1 MILPAPLERL
11 VAELARLP
19 GVGERTATRLAFY
32 VLEQPDDYARSLAES
47 LVSVKDRIGDCAICN
62 NIAEAE
68 LCGVCADVGRDHAL
82 VCVVE
87 SVPDLLAIEQT
98 GEYRG
103 SFHVLHGALAPLRGI
118 GPADLRLDG
127 LVRRLQSGAVR
138 EVVVA
143 TNVDVEGE
151 ATAMYV
157 RKLVSPHGAR
167 VTRIASGVPMG
178 SDLEYMD
185 RVTLARALAGRRDM

>member
-1 MILPAPLERL
+1 MILPAPVERL

-19 GVGERTATRLAFY
+19 GVGERTATRLAFHI
-32 VLEQPDDYARSLAES
+32 LDQAADTTRSLAEA
-47 LVSVKDRIGDCAICN
+47 LVAVKERVRDCERCQ
-62 NIAEAE
+62 NISEAP
-68 LCGVCADVGRDHAL
+68 LCDVCRDPGRDHGL

-87 SVPDLLAIEQT
+87 TVADLLAIEQT

-103 SFHVLHGALAPLRGI
+103 TFHVLHGSLAPLRGI
-118 GPADLRLDG
+118 GPADLRLDT
-127 LVRRLQSGAVR
+127 LVLRLQAGGVR

-151 ATAMYV
+151 ATALYV
-157 RKLVSPHGAR
+157 RKLATPHGVR

-185 RVTLARALAGRRDM
+185 RVTLARALAGRREM

>member
-11 VAELARLP
+11 VAALARLP
-19 GVGERTATRLAFY
+19 GVGERTATRLAFH
-32 VLEQPDDYARSLAES
+32 VLDQPRDYATSLAEA
-47 LVSVKDRIGDCAICN
+47 VIAVKDRIGTCTLCN
-62 NIAEAE
+62 NIAESE
-68 LCGVCADVGRDHAL
+68 LCPICDDPGRDRRL

-103 SFHVLHGALAPLRGI
+103 TFHVLHGALAPLRGV

-127 LVRRLQSGAVR
+127 LVRRVQGGGIR
-138 EVVVA
+138 EVVIA

-151 ATAMYV
+151 ATALYV
-157 RKLVSPHGAR
+157 RKLVAPQGVR

-178 SDLEYMD
+178 GDLEYMD
-185 RVTLARALAGRRDM
+185 RVTLARALAGRREM

>member
-1 MILPAPLERL
+1 MILPAPVERL

-19 GVGERTATRLAFY
+19 GVGERTATRLAFH
-32 VLEQPDDYARSLAES
+32 VMDHPADYARSLAEA
-47 LVSVKDRIGDCAICN
+47 LVAVKERVGDCERCQ
-62 NIAEAE
+62 NIAEGP
-68 LCGVCADVGRDHAL
+68 LCDVCRDPGRDHGL
-82 VCVVE
+82 VCIVE

-98 GEYRG
+98 GEFRG
-103 SFHVLHGALAPLRGI
+103 VFHVLHGALAPLRGI
-118 GPADLRLDG
+118 GPADLRLEP
-127 LVRRLQSGAVR
+127 LLLRLQAGEVR

-151 ATAMYV
+151 ATALYI
-157 RKLVSPHGAR
+157 RKLATPHGAR

-185 RVTLARALAGRRDM
+185 RVTLARALAGRREM

>member
-11 VAELARLP
+11 VAALARLP
-19 GVGERTATRLAFY
+19 GVGERTATRLAFH
-32 VLEQPDDYARSLAES
+32 VLDQPREYATSLAEA
-47 LVSVKDRIGDCAICN
+47 VIAVKDRICTCTLCN

-68 LCGVCADVGRDHAL
+68 LCPICADPGRDRGL

-98 GEYRG
+98 GEYG
-103 SFHVLHGALAPLRGI
+103 GTYHVLHGALAPLRGI
-118 GPADLRLDG
+118 GPSDLRLDG
-127 LVRRLQSGAVR
+127 LVRRAQGGGVR

-151 ATAMYV
+151 ATALYV
-157 RKLVSPHGAR
+157 RRLVAPHGVR

-178 SDLEYMD
+178 GDLEYMD
-185 RVTLARALAGRRDM
+185 RVTLVRALTGRREM